1 MDGVE
6 RKNFHGQVV
15 DGLGQRIARG
25 EFAPGVRMPTELVL
39 ARQFGVSRVVMREAI
54 KSLAAKGMLSVRAGA
69 GTRALARDDWRLLD
83 PDVLNWLAQTD
94 LDSPF
99 LSDLIELRRIIE
111 PPAARLASER
121 ATHRDLAAIRES
133 YRLMAVAVD
142 EGRGYDAAD
151 LQFHAAIL
159 SACHNQFLRQMQ
171 APLSQL
177 LKLSFSF
184 SSRHPLTGTGSL
196 GLHEAVLLAI
206 EQRDGK
212 AASSAM
218 ETLIRHANEHMR
230 SVVAR
235 VGPGQGKRRRTFVIK
250 PSRRIGRPS

>member
-1 MDGVE
+1 MDVE

-15 DGLGQRIARG
+15 DGLGRRIARG
-25 EFAPGVRMPTELVL
+25 EFMPGVPMPTELVL
-39 ARQFGVSRVVMREAI
+39 AQQFGVSRVIMREAI
-54 KSLAAKGMLSVRAGA
+54 KSLAAKGMLSVRPGA
-69 GTRALARDDWRLLD
+69 GTRALARDNWRLLD
-83 PDVLNWLAQTD
+83 PDVLNWLAQSD
-94 LDSPF
+94 LDAPF

-121 ATHRDLAAIRES
+121 ATHRDLTAVRES
-133 YRLMAVAVD
+133 YRMMAAAVN

-151 LQFHAAIL
+151 LKFHSAIL
-159 SACHNQFLRQMQ
+159 SACHNQFLQQMQ

-184 SSRHPLTGTGSL
+184 SSRHPLTGKGSL
-196 GLHEAVLLAI
+196 GLHEEVLLAI
-206 EQRDGK
+206 EQRDGES
-212 AASSAM
+212 AFSAM

-235 VGPGQGKRRRTFVIK
+235 MRPGQGKRRSSLVIK
-250 PSRRIGRPS
+250 PSPRIGEAS